1 MKFSPLLNFAAV
13 FCAQGVRMKQTNQQ
27 WQSRREQAVPHGVG
41 NLLPVY
47 IEKAKNAEL
56 WDVEGKR
63 YIDFASGIAVLNTG
77 HNHPAV
83 IEAVSQQLGH
93 FTHPCFQVTP
103 YGNYIELAERLNA
116 LAPISEPCQ
125 TLFLT
130 TGAEAVEN
138 AIKVAR
144 IATGRSAVIAF
155 RGAFHGRTL
164 LGMALTGKVQPYK
177 KGYGPFPAGIYHAP
191 YPAAYL
197 GVTDTQALASLAGIF
212 AADVSPDEVAAI
224 IIEPVQGEGGFYA
237 ASPQFMKQL
246 RSICDK
252 HGIVLI
258 VDEIQS
264 GFCRTGK
271 TFAIEHSEVEPDLI
285 TMAKSLAGGFPLSA
299 LVGKKALFDKALPGG
314 LGGTYAGS
322 PVSIAAAL
330 AVVDIIEKE
339 QLNQRAQAIGE
350 QITTRLHQLAEQY
363 DCIGDVRGY
372 GAMIAMELVE
382 GRDSHRP
389 DKDLTAALVQEAGRQ
404 GLVLL
409 SCGVRGNVIRFL
421 VPLTAEKEI
430 VKQGLNILS
439 SCLELVQN
447 TRLTK

>member
-1 MKFSPLLNFAAV
+1 M
-13 FCAQGVRMKQTNQQ
+13 QQTNQQ
-27 WQSRREQAVPHGVG
+27 WQQRRTQAVPQGVG
-41 NLLPVY
+41 NSLPVY
-47 IEKAKNAEL
+47 IARAKNAEL

-83 IEAVSQQLGH
+83 IEAVTAQLEQ

-103 YGNYIELAERLNA
+103 YANYITLAERLNA
-116 LAPISEPCQ
+116 LAPISAPCQ
-125 TLFLT
+125 TLLLS

-177 KGYGPFPAGIYHAP
+177 MGYGPFPAGIYHAP

-197 GVTDTQALASLAGIF
+197 GVSDTQALASLAGIF
-212 AADVSPDEVAAI
+212 AADVAPEEVAAI

-237 ASPQFMKQL
+237 ASPAFLKQL
-246 RSICDK
+246 RALCDK

-264 GFCRTGK
+264 GFCRTGR
-271 TFAIEHSEVEPDLI
+271 TFAIEHSGVEPDLI
-285 TMAKSLAGGFPLSA
+285 TMAKSLAGGFPLAA
-299 LVGKKALFDKALPGG
+299 LVGKKSLFDKAPPGG

-322 PVSIAAAL
+322 PVAIAAAL
-330 AVVDIIEKE
+330 AVTSLIERE
-339 QLNQRAQAIGE
+339 QLNQRASALGE
-350 QITTRLHQLAEQY
+350 QLVSRLRALAQEFP
-363 DCIGDVRGY
+363 CIGDVRGV
-372 GAMIAMELVE
+372 GAMVAMELVE
-382 GRDSHRP
+382 EGDSQRP
-389 DKDLTAALVQEAGRQ
+389 DKALTQALVQEAGRQ

-421 VPLTAEKEI
+421 APLTAEKEI
-430 VKQGLNILS
+430 VDEGLNILS
-439 SCLELVQN
+439 SSLKVVQN
-447 TRLTK
+447 TRPAK

>member
-1 MKFSPLLNFAAV
+1 MQS
-13 FCAQGVRMKQTNQQ
+13 NQQ
-27 WQSRREQAVPHGVG
+27 WQERRESAVPQGVG
-41 NLLPVY
+41 NALPVY
-47 IEKAKNAEL
+47 VARAKNAEI
-56 WDVEGKR
+56 WDVEGRR

-83 IEAVSQQLGH
+83 IEAVKAQLDN

-125 TLFLT
+125 TLFLS

-197 GVTDTQALASLAGIF
+197 GVSDTQALASLAGIF
-212 AADVSPDEVAAI
+212 AADVAPDEVAAI

-237 ASPQFMKQL
+237 ASAEFMQQL
-246 RSICDK
+246 RALCDK

-271 TFAIEHSEVEPDLI
+271 TFAIEHAGVEPDLI
-285 TMAKSLAGGFPLSA
+285 TMAKSLAGGFQLSA

-322 PVSIAAAL
+322 PVSIAAGL
-330 AVVDIIEKE
+330 AVTDIIARERLNERATE
-339 QLNQRAQAIGE
+339 QGELLIG
-350 QITTRLHQLAEQY
+350 RLREFAETY
-363 DCIGDVRGY
+363 DFIGDVRGV
-372 GAMIAMELVE
+372 GAMVAMELVHE
-382 GRDSHRP
+382 RDSHRP
-389 DKDLTAALVQEAGRQ
+389 DKELTQQLVQEAGRQ
-404 GLVLL
+404 GLILL
-409 SCGVRGNVIRFL
+409 TCGVRANVIRFL
-421 VPLTAEKEI
+421 IPLTAEKEI
-430 VKQGLNILS
+430 VTEGLNILS
-439 SCLELVQN
+439 SCLKVVQN
-447 TRLTK
+447 TRPAK

>member
-1 MKFSPLLNFAAV
+1 MS
-13 FCAQGVRMKQTNQQ
+13 QTNQQ
-27 WQSRREQAVPHGVG
+27 WQQRRVDAVPQGVG
-41 NLLPVY
+41 NALPVY
-47 IEKAKNAEL
+47 IERAKNAEL
-56 WDVEGKR
+56 WDVEGRR

-83 IEAVSQQLGH
+83 IEAVKAQLDH

-103 YGNYIELAERLNA
+103 YGNYIELAERLNK

-191 YPAAYL
+191 YPASYL
-197 GVTDTQALASLAGIF
+197 GVSDTQALASLAGIF

-237 ASPQFMKQL
+237 ASPEFMKQL
-246 RSICDK
+246 RALCDK

-271 TFAIEHSEVEPDLI
+271 TFAIEHSGVEPDLV
-285 TMAKSLAGGFPLSA
+285 TMAKSLAGGFPLAA

-330 AVVDIIEKE
+330 AVTELIEKE
-339 QLNQRAQAIGE
+339 RLNERAQAQGE
-350 QITTRLHQLAEQY
+350 QLISRLKELAERY
-363 DCIGDVRGY
+363 DCIGDVRGS
-372 GAMIAMELVE
+372 GAMVAMELVE

-389 DKDLTAALVQEAGRQ
+389 DKTLTQLLVQEAGRQ

-409 SCGVRGNVIRFL
+409 SCGVRANVIRFL
-421 VPLTAEKEI
+421 IPLTAEKEI
-430 VKQGLNILS
+430 IDEGLNILS
-439 SCLELVQN
+439 SSLEMVQN
-447 TRLTK
+447 TRPAK

>member
-1 MKFSPLLNFAAV
+1 
-13 FCAQGVRMKQTNQQ
+13 MKQTNQQ

-56 WDVEGKR
+56 WDAEGNR

-83 IEAVSQQLGH
+83 IEAVRQQLER

-103 YGNYIELAERLNA
+103 YGNYIELAERLNE
-116 LAPISEPCQ
+116 LAPVSEPCQ

-246 RSICDK
+246 RSICDR

-258 VDEIQS
+258 ADEIQS

-271 TFAIEHSEVEPDLI
+271 TFAIEHSEIEPDLI

-299 LVGKKALFDKALPGG
+299 LVGKKSLFDKALPGG

-322 PVSIAAAL
+322 PVAIAAAL
-330 AVVDIIEKE
+330 AVTDIIEKE
-339 QLNQRAQAIGE
+339 QLNARAQAIGE
-350 QITTRLHQLAEQY
+350 QIKTRLHQLAEQF

-389 DKDLTAALVQEAGRQ
+389 DKELTAALVQEAGRQ
-404 GLVLL
+404 GLILL

-430 VKQGLNILS
+430 INEGLNILS
-439 SCLELVQN
+439 SSLEVVQN

>member
-1 MKFSPLLNFAAV
+1 MS
-13 FCAQGVRMKQTNQQ
+13 QTNQQ
-27 WQSRREQAVPHGVG
+27 WQTRREAAVAQGVG
-41 NLLPVY
+41 NALPVY
-47 IEKAKNAEL
+47 IARARNAEL

-63 YIDFASGIAVLNTG
+63 YIDFASGIAVLNIG

-83 IEAVSQQLGH
+83 IDAVKAQLEH

-116 LAPISEPCQ
+116 LVPIEDACQ
-125 TLFLT
+125 TLFLS

-197 GVTDTQALASLAGIF
+197 GVSDTQALASLAGIF
-212 AADVSPDEVAAI
+212 AADVAPEEVAAI
-224 IIEPVQGEGGFYA
+224 IIEPVQGEGGFYP
-237 ASPQFMKQL
+237 ASTHFMQQL
-246 RSICDK
+246 RALCDR

-271 TFAIEHSEVEPDLI
+271 TFAIEHTGVEPDLI
-285 TMAKSLAGGFPLSA
+285 TMAKSLAGGFPLAA
-299 LVGKKALFDKALPGG
+299 LVGRKALFDKALPGG

-322 PVSIAAAL
+322 PVAIAAAL
-330 AVVDIIEKE
+330 AVTDLIEQE
-339 QLNQRAQAIGE
+339 QLNEKAQAVGE
-350 QITTRLHQLAEQY
+350 QIVTRLTRLAEEY
-363 DCIGDVRGY
+363 DCIGDVRGV
-372 GAMIAMELVE
+372 GAMVAMELVE
-382 GRDSHRP
+382 GRDSQKP
-389 DKDLTAALVQEAGRQ
+389 DKELTQLLIQEAGRQ

-409 SCGVRGNVIRFL
+409 SCGVRANVIRFL

-430 VKQGLNILS
+430 IDEGLNILS
-439 SCLELVQN
+439 SCLKVLQN
-447 TRLTK
+447 TRPAK

>member
-1 MKFSPLLNFAAV
+1 MQS
-13 FCAQGVRMKQTNQQ
+13 NQQ
-27 WQSRREQAVPHGVG
+27 WQERREQAVPQGVG
-41 NLLPVY
+41 NALPVFVAR
-47 IEKAKNAEL
+47 AKNAEI
-56 WDVEGKR
+56 WDVEGRR

-83 IEAVSQQLGH
+83 IAAVKAQLDN

-103 YGNYIELAERLNA
+103 YGNYIELAERLNR

-125 TLFLT
+125 TLFLS

-197 GVTDTQALASLAGIF
+197 GVSDTQALASLAGIF
-212 AADVSPDEVAAI
+212 AADVAPEEVAAI

-237 ASPQFMKQL
+237 ASAEFMQQL
-246 RSICDK
+246 RALCDK

-271 TFAIEHSEVEPDLI
+271 TFAIEHSGVEPDLI
-285 TMAKSLAGGFPLSA
+285 AMAKSLAGGFPLSG

-330 AVVDIIEKE
+330 AVTDLIEEE
-339 QLNQRAQAIGE
+339 QLNARAIAQGE
-350 QITTRLHQLAEQY
+350 LLMSRLQELAQEY
-363 DCIGDVRGY
+363 DFIGDVRGV
-372 GAMIAMELVE
+372 GAMVAMELVHE
-382 GRDSHRP
+382 RDSHRP
-389 DKDLTAALVQEAGRQ
+389 DKELTQQLVQEAGRQ
-404 GLVLL
+404 GLILL
-409 SCGVRGNVIRFL
+409 TCGVRANVIRFL
-421 VPLTAEKEI
+421 IPLTAEKEI
-430 VKQGLNILS
+430 VTEGLNILS
-439 SCLELVQN
+439 SCLKVVQN
-447 TRLTK
+447 TRPAK

>member
-1 MKFSPLLNFAAV
+1 
-13 FCAQGVRMKQTNQQ
+13 MKQTNQQ

-56 WDVEGKR
+56 WDAEGNR

-83 IEAVSQQLGH
+83 IEAVRQQLER

-103 YGNYIELAERLNA
+103 YGNYIELAERLNE
-116 LAPISEPCQ
+116 LAPVSEPCQ

-246 RSICDK
+246 RSICDR

-258 VDEIQS
+258 ADEIQS

-271 TFAIEHSEVEPDLI
+271 TFAIEHSEIEPDLI

-299 LVGKKALFDKALPGG
+299 LVGKKSLFDKALPGG

-322 PVSIAAAL
+322 PVAIAAAL
-330 AVVDIIEKE
+330 AVTDIIEKE
-339 QLNQRAQAIGE
+339 QLNTRAQAIGE
-350 QITTRLHQLAEQY
+350 QIKTRLHQLAEQF

-389 DKDLTAALVQEAGRQ
+389 DKELTAALVQEAGRQ
-404 GLVLL
+404 GLILL
-409 SCGVRGNVIRFL
+409 SCGVRGNVMRFL

-430 VKQGLNILS
+430 INEGLNILS
-439 SCLELVQN
+439 SSLEVVQN

>member
-1 MKFSPLLNFAAV
+1 MQS
-13 FCAQGVRMKQTNQQ
+13 NQQ
-27 WQSRREQAVPHGVG
+27 WQERREQAVPQGVG
-41 NLLPVY
+41 NALPVFVAR
-47 IEKAKNAEL
+47 AKNAEI
-56 WDVEGKR
+56 WDVEGRR

-77 HNHPAV
+77 HNHSAV
-83 IEAVSQQLGH
+83 IAAVKAQLDN

-103 YGNYIELAERLNA
+103 YGNYIELAERLNR

-125 TLFLT
+125 TLFLS

-197 GVTDTQALASLAGIF
+197 GVSDTQALASLAGIF
-212 AADVSPDEVAAI
+212 AADVAPEEVAAI

-237 ASPQFMKQL
+237 ASAEFMQQL
-246 RSICDK
+246 RALCDK

-271 TFAIEHSEVEPDLI
+271 TFAIEHSGVEPDLI
-285 TMAKSLAGGFPLSA
+285 TMAKSLAGGFPLSG

-330 AVVDIIEKE
+330 AVTDLIEEE
-339 QLNQRAQAIGE
+339 QLNARAIAQGE
-350 QITTRLHQLAEQY
+350 LLMSRLRELAQEY
-363 DCIGDVRGY
+363 DFIGDVRGV
-372 GAMIAMELVE
+372 GAMVAMELVHE
-382 GRDSHRP
+382 RDSHRP
-389 DKDLTAALVQEAGRQ
+389 DKELTQQLVQEAGRQ
-404 GLVLL
+404 GLILL
-409 SCGVRGNVIRFL
+409 TCGVRANVIRFL
-421 VPLTAEKEI
+421 IPLTAEKEI
-430 VKQGLNILS
+430 VTEGLNILS
-439 SCLELVQN
+439 SCLKVVQN
-447 TRLTK
+447 TRPAK

>member
-1 MKFSPLLNFAAV
+1 MQS
-13 FCAQGVRMKQTNQQ
+13 NQQ
-27 WQSRREQAVPHGVG
+27 WQERREQAVPQGVG
-41 NLLPVY
+41 NALPVFVAR
-47 IEKAKNAEL
+47 AKNAEI
-56 WDVEGKR
+56 WDVEGRR

-83 IEAVSQQLGH
+83 IAAVKAQLDN

-103 YGNYIELAERLNA
+103 YGNYIELAERLNR

-125 TLFLT
+125 TLFLS

-197 GVTDTQALASLAGIF
+197 GVSDTQALASLAGIF
-212 AADVSPDEVAAI
+212 AADVAPEEVAAI

-237 ASPQFMKQL
+237 ASAEFMQQL
-246 RSICDK
+246 RALCDK

-271 TFAIEHSEVEPDLI
+271 TFAIEHSGVEPDLI
-285 TMAKSLAGGFPLSA
+285 TMAKSLAGGFPLSG

-330 AVVDIIEKE
+330 AVTDLIEEE
-339 QLNQRAQAIGE
+339 QLNARAIAQGE
-350 QITTRLHQLAEQY
+350 LLMSRLQELAQEY
-363 DCIGDVRGY
+363 DFIGDVRGV
-372 GAMIAMELVE
+372 GAMVAMELVHE
-382 GRDSHRP
+382 RDSHRP
-389 DKDLTAALVQEAGRQ
+389 DKELTQQLVQEAGRQ
-404 GLVLL
+404 GLILL
-409 SCGVRGNVIRFL
+409 TCGVRANVIRFL
-421 VPLTAEKEI
+421 IPLTAEKEI
-430 VKQGLNILS
+430 VTEGLNILS
-439 SCLELVQN
+439 SCLKVVQN
-447 TRLTK
+447 TRPAK

>member
-1 MKFSPLLNFAAV
+1 M
-13 FCAQGVRMKQTNQQ
+13 GQTNQQ
-27 WQSRREQAVPHGVG
+27 WHERRVEAVAQGVG
-41 NLLPVY
+41 NALPVY
-47 IEKAKNAEL
+47 IERARNAEL
-56 WDVEGKR
+56 WDVEGRR

-83 IEAVSQQLGH
+83 IEAVKAQLEC

-116 LAPISEPCQ
+116 LVPIADACQ
-125 TLFLT
+125 TLFLS

-191 YPAAYL
+191 YPAAWL
-197 GVTDTQALASLAGIF
+197 GVSDTQALASLAGIF
-212 AADVSPDEVAAI
+212 AADVAPDDVAAI

-237 ASPQFMKQL
+237 ASAHFLQQL
-246 RSICDK
+246 RALCDK

-271 TFAIEHSEVEPDLI
+271 TFAIEHAGVEPDLI
-285 TMAKSLAGGFPLSA
+285 TMAKSLAGGFPLA
-299 LVGKKALFDKALPGG
+299 AVVGRRTLFDKALPGG

-322 PVSIAAAL
+322 PVAIAAAL
-330 AVVDIIEKE
+330 AVTGLIERE
-339 QLNQRAQAIGE
+339 QLNEKARAMGE
-350 QITTRLHQLAEQY
+350 HLIARLTQLAADY
-363 DCIGDVRGY
+363 PCIGDVRGV
-372 GAMIAMELVE
+372 GAMVAIELVE
-382 GRDSHRP
+382 AGDPQRP
-389 DKDLTAALVQEAGRQ
+389 DPALTQRLVQEAGRQ

-409 SCGVRGNVIRFL
+409 SCGVRANVIRFL
-421 VPLTAEKEI
+421 IPLTAEKEI
-430 VKQGLNILS
+430 VDEGLNILS
-439 SCLELVQN
+439 SCLKMLQN
-447 TRLTK
+447 TRPAK

>member
-1 MKFSPLLNFAAV
+1 
-13 FCAQGVRMKQTNQQ
+13 MKQSNQQ
-27 WQSRREQAVPHGVG
+27 WQTRREAAVTPGVG
-41 NLLPVY
+41 NSLQVY
-47 IEKAKNAEL
+47 IEKARNAEL
-56 WDVEGKR
+56 WDAEGKR

-77 HNHPAV
+77 HNHPKV
-83 IEAVSQQLGH
+83 IQAVSAQLEK

-103 YGNYIELAERLNA
+103 YGSYIELAEKLNQ
-116 LAPISEPCQ
+116 LVPINQPTQ
-125 TLFLT
+125 TLLMS

-144 IATGRSAVIAF
+144 IATGRTAVIAF

-177 KGYGPFPAGIYHAP
+177 KGYGPFPGGIFHAP
-191 YPAAYL
+191 YPASYL
-197 GVTDTQALASLAGIF
+197 GISELQAIGALQGIF
-212 AADVSPDEVAAI
+212 AADVAPDDVAAI

-237 ASPQFMKQL
+237 ASTHFLQQL
-246 RSICDK
+246 RTLCDE

-271 TFAIEHSEVEPDLI
+271 TFAIEHSGVEPDLV

-299 LVGKKALFDKALPGG
+299 LVGKRALMQKAQAGG

-322 PVSIAAAL
+322 PVGIAAAL
-330 AVVDIIEKE
+330 AVIDLIEEE
-339 QLNQRAQAIGE
+339 QLNLKAQAQGE
-350 QITTRLHQLAEQY
+350 WVTQHLQQLAERV
-363 DCIGDVRGY
+363 DCIGEVRGI
-372 GAMIAMELVE
+372 GAMIAIELVE
-382 GRDSHRP
+382 QRDRHKP
-389 DKDLTAALVQEAGRQ
+389 DKALTQALVQEAGRQ

-421 VPLTAEKEI
+421 IPLTASKEI
-430 VKQGLNILS
+430 VTEGLNILS
-439 SCLELVQN
+439 SALEVVQN
-447 TRLTK
+447 MRPAKRTQN

>member
-1 MKFSPLLNFAAV
+1 
-13 FCAQGVRMKQTNQQ
+13 MKQTNQQ

-41 NLLPVY
+41 NSLQVY
-47 IEKAKNAEL
+47 IEKARNAEL
-56 WDVEGKR
+56 WDVEGHR

-83 IEAVSQQLGH
+83 IEAVRKQLEN

-103 YGNYIELAERLNA
+103 YCNYIELAERLNK
-116 LAPISEPCQ
+116 LVPINEPCQ

-191 YPAAYL
+191 YPASYL

-237 ASPQFMKQL
+237 ASPQFMKHL
-246 RSICDK
+246 RSLCDK

-258 VDEIQS
+258 ADEIQS

-271 TFAIEHSEVEPDLI
+271 TFAIEHSGVEPDLI

-322 PVSIAAAL
+322 PVAIAAAM
-330 AVVDIIEKE
+330 AVTDIIENE
-339 QLNQRAQAIGE
+339 QLNQKALAIGE
-350 QITTRLHQLAEQY
+350 QIISHLHQLAEQF

-389 DKDLTAALVQEAGRQ
+389 NKELTAALVQEAGRQ
-404 GLVLL
+404 GLILL

-430 VKQGLNILS
+430 VNQGLNILS
-439 SCLELVQN
+439 SCLQMVQN
-447 TRLTK
+447 TRPAK

>member
-1 MKFSPLLNFAAV
+1 
-13 FCAQGVRMKQTNQQ
+13 MKQTNQQ

-41 NLLPVY
+41 NSLPVY

-83 IEAVSQQLGH
+83 IDAVRQQLEH

-103 YGNYIELAERLNA
+103 YGNYIELAERLNK
-116 LAPISEPCQ
+116 LVPIGEPCQ

-197 GVTDTQALASLAGIF
+197 GVSDTQALASLAGIF

-246 RSICDK
+246 RALCDK

-258 VDEIQS
+258 ADEIQS

-271 TFAIEHSEVEPDLI
+271 TFAIEHSDVEPDLI

-299 LVGKKALFDKALPGG
+299 LVGKKSLFDKALPGG

-322 PVSIAAAL
+322 PVAIAAAL
-330 AVVDIIEKE
+330 AVTDIIEKE
-339 QLNQRAQAIGE
+339 RLNQRAQEIGL
-350 QITTRLHQLAEQY
+350 QITSRLQELAEKF
-363 DCIGDVRGY
+363 DCIGDVRGH
-372 GAMIAMELVE
+372 GAMIAIELVE

-389 DKDLTAALVQEAGRQ
+389 DKELTSALVQEAGRQ

-430 VKQGLNILS
+430 INQGLNILS
-439 SCLELVQN
+439 SSLEMVQN
-447 TRLTK
+447 TRLSK

>member
-1 MKFSPLLNFAAV
+1 ME
-13 FCAQGVRMKQTNQQ
+13 TNQQ
-27 WQSRREQAVPHGVG
+27 WQTRRDAAVAQGVG
-41 NLLPVY
+41 NSLPVY
-47 IEKAKNAEL
+47 IARAKNAEL

-83 IEAVSQQLGH
+83 IAAVKAQLDS

-103 YGNYIELAERLNA
+103 YGNYIELAERLNE
-116 LAPISEPCQ
+116 LVPISAPCQ
-125 TLFLT
+125 TLFLS

-177 KGYGPFPAGIYHAP
+177 KGFGPFPAGIYHAP
-191 YPAAYL
+191 YPASYL
-197 GVTDTQALASLAGIF
+197 GVSDNQALASLAGIF

-224 IIEPVQGEGGFYA
+224 IIEPVQGEGGFNA
-237 ASPQFMKQL
+237 ASPQFLQQL
-246 RSICDK
+246 RALCDR

-271 TFAIEHSEVEPDLI
+271 TFAIEHAGVEPDLI
-285 TMAKSLAGGFPLSA
+285 TMAKSLAGGFPLAA
-299 LVGKKALFDKALPGG
+299 LVGKTALFEKTLPGG

-322 PVSIAAAL
+322 PVAIAAGLAVTQLIAKECLNEKAQAQGEQLITGLRAL
-330 AVVDIIEKE
+330 AE
-339 QLNQRAQAIGE
+339 RF
-350 QITTRLHQLAEQY
+350 
-363 DCIGDVRGY
+363 DCIGDVRGV
-372 GAMIAMELVE
+372 GAMVAIELVE
-382 GRDSHRP
+382 GRDNQRP
-389 DKDLTAALVQEAGRQ
+389 DKALTQALVQEAGRR

-409 SCGVRGNVIRFL
+409 SCGVRANVIRFL
-421 VPLTAEKEI
+421 APLTAEKEI
-430 VKQGLNILS
+430 INEGLSILL
-439 SCLELVQN
+439 SCLEVLQN
-447 TRLTK
+447 TRPAK

>member
-1 MKFSPLLNFAAV
+1 MS
-13 FCAQGVRMKQTNQQ
+13 QTNQQ
-27 WQSRREQAVPHGVG
+27 WQQRRVDAVPQGVG
-41 NLLPVY
+41 NALPVY
-47 IEKAKNAEL
+47 IERAKNAEL
-56 WDVEGKR
+56 WDVEGRR

-83 IEAVSQQLGH
+83 IEAVKAQLDH

-103 YGNYIELAERLNA
+103 YGNYIELAERLNK

-191 YPAAYL
+191 YPASYL
-197 GVTDTQALASLAGIF
+197 GVSDTQALASLAGIF
-212 AADVSPDEVAAI
+212 AADVAPDEVAAI

-237 ASPQFMKQL
+237 ASPEFMKQL
-246 RSICDK
+246 RAICDK

-271 TFAIEHSEVEPDLI
+271 TFAIEHSGVEPDLV
-285 TMAKSLAGGFPLSA
+285 TMAKSLAGGFPLAA

-330 AVVDIIEKE
+330 AVTGLIEKE
-339 QLNQRAQAIGE
+339 RLNERAQAQGE
-350 QITTRLHQLAEQY
+350 QLMSYLTALAGQY
-363 DCIGDVRGY
+363 DCIGDVRGT
-372 GAMIAMELVE
+372 GGMVAMELVE

-389 DKDLTAALVQEAGRQ
+389 DKALTQMLVQEAGRQ

-409 SCGVRGNVIRFL
+409 SCGVRANVIRFL
-421 VPLTAEKEI
+421 IPLTAEKEI
-430 VKQGLNILS
+430 IDEGLSILS
-439 SCLELVQN
+439 SALKVVQN
-447 TRLTK
+447 TRPAK